1 MVYPNLDVV
10 PPAVYRFQ
18 QISDIVYRH
27 KKQQQQQD
35 EDDQEG
41 EEAQSVDMWL
51 LQDSAMAQLM
61 DPQLAAPAVQFLVLE
76 VVLLDPDLPFTYL
89 RACKQLLL
97 DLHPLCISCRQKH

>member
-1 MVYPNLDVV
+1 MV

-27 KKQQQQQD
+27 KKQQQQQQD

-76 VVLLDPDLPFTYL
+76 VTSVAPGPPFVLSQSLP
-89 RACKQLLL
+89 ASSQHIC
-97 DLHPLCISCRQKH
+97 

>member
-1 MVYPNLDVV
+1 MFSSRGS
-10 PPAVYRFQ
+10 PAVYRFH

-27 KKQQQQQD
+27 KKQKQQQE

-41 EEAQSVDMWL
+41 EEAQSVEMWL

-76 VVLLDPDLPFTYL
+76 VVLLDS
-89 RACKQLLL
+89 RCVQ
-97 DLHPLCISCRQKH
+97 ISQNDA

>member
-1 MVYPNLDVV
+1 MVPA
-10 PPAVYRFQ
+10 AVYRFQ

-27 KKQQQQQD
+27 KKQQHQQD

-76 VVLLDPDLPFTYL
+76 VSFLDTGPPIVLPKSLQ
-89 RACKQLLL
+89 ANNEHGC
-97 DLHPLCISCRQKH
+97 